1 MQCLADPLLASLLAL
16 AFLLKS
22 GFVSQGHPGDTVCGR
37 SCFSPQHLLGA
48 LSLALTLAQQH
59 HARVTAEQR
68 LETPSGG
75 DGLKVEEGPFARFSE
90 SLRQS
95 TQFTASHSDAPHISL
110 NA

>member
-1 MQCLADPLLASLLAL
+1 MVGAASLLNI
-16 AFLLKS
+16 FLE
-22 GFVSQGHPGDTVCGR
+22 H
-37 SCFSPQHLLGA
+37 SPLHSHLH
-48 LSLALTLAQQH
+48 SSTTRLT
-59 HARVTAEQR
+59 RVTAEQR